1 MILLLIK
8 DHVQHQVNSYFIFL
22 FELFFLVF
30 LASCDFES
38 SDLCGYVNDPTN
50 TVEWKRFQAG
60 INPSVPSVDVTYG
73 SSHGHFMFLKSETT
87 SGMVSSRLV
96 TTNYADTSGSCVRW
110 YMVLENSAILQVRTY
125 AFGTLNPT
133 ILYTVYGTQGKE
145 WKLAQATVRSSSQ
158 FQVVFQGFLNNTEN
172 VLDSI
177 ALDDIGIQS
186 GVCEQLGSCDFER
199 SLCGFQS
206 LKADFNWKRT
216 TFNLEI
222 FSAPELDHTTQ
233 SPTGLIF

>member
-1 MILLLIK
+1 L
-8 DHVQHQVNSYFIFL
+8 NYFS
-22 FELFFLVF
+22 FFLF

-50 TVEWKRFQAG
+50 TVDWKRFQAG
-60 INPSVPSVDVTYG
+60 INPSLPPTDVTYG

-87 SGMVSSRLV
+87 SGIVNSRLF
-96 TTNYADTSGSCVRW
+96 TSSYTDTSGSCIRW
-110 YMVLENSAILQVRTY
+110 YMILENSAILQVQTY

-133 ILYTVYGTQGKE
+133 NLYTAYGTQGTQ
-145 WKLAQATVRSSSQ
+145 WKLAQATVRSGSP
-158 FQVVFQGFLNNTEN
+158 FQVVFEGFLNNTEN

-177 ALDDIGIQS
+177 ALDDIGIQP
-186 GVCEQLGSCDFER
+186 GVCDQLGSCDFER

-222 FSAPELDHTTQ
+222 FAAPSTDHTTQ
-233 SPTGLIF
+233 SSTGLIF